1 MPARTRVLCLTAALL
16 SLTVAAAA
24 SAQDKDAVWALSQAP
39 ADAAVV
45 CVVRSLQEL
54 ETSLKAFV
62 GPDGKDIE
70 FVKPLEER
78 LPAGALDA
86 AGPMVICVL
95 PRGQSFTVVGLVR
108 VKDASKI
115 VGDPAGDNIV
125 KAGRVHI
132 MPMAPW
138 AALGDDPAALQAFAA
153 APARMASLAAQR
165 DAIGAHLIWATV
177 NPKSLASVAKAFF
190 EGQSQ
195 AGAGAPG
202 GAPPKAAQDV
212 IKWMIGLLDQAQ
224 AATVACDIK
233 AEAAT
238 LSLDVPLVANS
249 SLAAVAAAGLPVESY
264 RGGLPASDHVVAA
277 GWMRLDWQK
286 AVVPMKALV
295 KPLMDAMAV
304 DADEVTR
311 KSLNDIWAMY
321 DQYVAIMGSDV
332 AISMEP
338 APPGQGMY
346 RMVETFAIK
355 DPEQYRQLAPKMAAA
370 SKDMMKAMMGQF
382 GAAPGGP
389 LVKMDMDFKEAAETL
404 EGLPVDVWRMKI
416 EVQPPPNAPPEARE
430 QMKAMMDAAYGP
442 DGMTIRMALV
452 DKTAVVTIGGADAL
466 AQAIKTVRGQ
476 APGLS
481 ADPKVAAALARLPKG
496 ACSGGV
502 VSLANLVYM
511 AMSMTDRMLAQTM
524 PPEIKEAAK
533 TANLPP
539 LDAPA
544 TADYSTCAARV
555 IGNTVRMELA
565 VPQADIRAAVA
576 AGKRAAE
583 RMEWY
588 MKQMRSMHEKAQQ
601 QHEGA
606 PGQPGAAPGK
616 AAPAP
621 ASAAPQPA
629 PGRR

>member
-1 MPARTRVLCLTAALL
+1 LL
-16 SLTVAAAA
+16 SLTAAAAA
-24 SAQDKDAVWALSQAP
+24 SAQEKDVMWALSQAP

-45 CVVRSLQEL
+45 GVVRGLQEL

-62 GPDGKDIE
+62 GPDGDDIE
-70 FVKPLEER
+70 LVKPLEAR
-78 LPAGALDA
+78 LPAGAMDT
-86 AGPMVICVL
+86 AGPLVICVL
-95 PRGQSFTVVGLVR
+95 PRGQSFTVVGLGR
-108 VKDASKI
+108 IKDASKI

-125 KAGRVHI
+125 NAGGVHI

-138 AALGDDPAALQAFAA
+138 AALGDDPAALKAFAA
-153 APARMASLAAQR
+153 APTRMAGLAAQR
-165 DAIGAHLIWATV
+165 NAIGGHLIWATV
-177 NPKSLASVAKAFF
+177 NPKPLASVAKAFF

-202 GAPPKAAQDV
+202 GTPPKAAQDV

-224 AATVACDIK
+224 AATVVCDIQ

-238 LSLDVPLVANS
+238 LALDVPLVANS
-249 SLAAVAAAGLPVESY
+249 PLAAAAAAGLPVESY
-264 RGGLPASDHVVAA
+264 KGGLPASAHLVGA
-277 GWMRLDWQK
+277 GWMRVDWQK

-295 KPLMDAMAV
+295 KPLLDAMAA
-304 DADEVTR
+304 DADEATR
-311 KSLNDIWAMY
+311 KSLDDIWAMY

-346 RMVETFAIK
+346 RLVETFAIN
-355 DPEQYRQLAPKMAAA
+355 DPVQYKQLGPKMAAA

-389 LVKMDMDFKEAAETL
+389 LVKMDMDFKEAAETI

-430 QMKAMMDAAYGP
+430 QMKAMMDDAYGP

-452 DKTAVVTIGGADAL
+452 DKTAVVTIGGADIL

-496 ACSGGV
+496 ACGGGV
-502 VSLANLVYM
+502 LSFANLVYM

-524 PPEIKEAAK
+524 SPEIKEAAK

-544 TADYSTCAARV
+544 TADYSTSAVRV
-555 IGNTVRMELA
+555 IGDTVRMELS
-565 VPQADIRAAVA
+565 VPQADLRAAVA

-588 MKQMRSMHEKAQQ
+588 MKQIRAMQEKANQQ
-601 QHEGA
+601 QQGA
-606 PGQPGAAPGK
+606 PGQAGTAPGQ

-621 ASAAPQPA
+621 GSAAP
-629 PGRR
+629 